1 MEAHDAVVTPHLTE
15 PLKDKRKPCDLDIL
29 RSGVY
34 NLGFLAVK
42 STKQVRGFIE
52 WWADKLADH
61 CRVAIADGIFV
72 DQKWCDFLPSFVEK
86 VLVDH
91 NPGMNVAYWNL
102 KHRQI
107 THEDG
112 SYKIGDCPLIFFH
125 FSGLDV
131 NGFSLLSRHEDR
143 FELSGLPKVVQDL
156 KRNYLEKLHEN
167 GAGFYSSQPYHFD
180 HFADSNIRIPKA
192 VRDLYRQNKDIRS
205 IFGPDPFDMSRDPG
219 FIRTYNRRIYGS
231 KSRVTLLCES
241 IYNSRAD
248 LQAHFPRPSANGGYE
263 LCHWFVKNARLE
275 YGPRRCL
282 RLSNQ

>member
-1 MEAHDAVVTPHLTE
+1 MTCLEAHDAVVTPHLTE

-102 KHRQI
+102 KTQANNFRGWIIQ
-107 THEDG
+107 
-112 SYKIGDCPLIFFH
+112 
-125 FSGLDV
+125 
-131 NGFSLLSRHEDR
+131 
-143 FELSGLPKVVQDL
+143 ELEIVPS
-156 KRNYLEKLHEN
+156 
-167 GAGFYSSQPYHFD
+167 YSSTLV
-180 HFADSNIRIPKA
+180 DS
-192 VRDLYRQNKDIRS
+192 
-205 IFGPDPFDMSRDPG
+205 
-219 FIRTYNRRIYGS
+219 T
-231 KSRVTLLCES
+231 
-241 IYNSRAD
+241 
-248 LQAHFPRPSANGGYE
+248 
-263 LCHWFVKNARLE
+263 
-275 YGPRRCL
+275 
-282 RLSNQ
+282 